1 MLCVR
6 HNVTDDG
13 KANRIAALIGFSCYV
28 MLTSSSSGMACMP
41 VQGIAKGKPWRRVD
55 GQQDLF
61 GLAVSLATQR
71 ARPAGIS
78 NL

>member
-1 MLCVR
+1 MLCAVR

-13 KANRIAALIGFSCYV
+13 KANRIAALIGFIQL
-28 MLTSSSSGMACMP
+28 LTSSSSGMACMP